1 MPLIKV
7 FVVLK
12 NVKTLLKRKI
22 NTSEYLAMNLRE
34 MIDAMIV
41 AIHSEFS
48 KMQPIDFEEFKKAF
62 DNEDWEGWDEVIE
75 SSRTQKTPKN
85 RSLLEQ
91 ISNDS

>member
-62 DNEDWEGWDEVIE
+62 DNEDWEGWDEVIQ
-75 SSRTQKTPKN
+75 SFRTQKTPKN
-85 RSLLEQ
+85 
-91 ISNDS
+91 DS

>member
-62 DNEDWEGWDEVIE
+62 DNEDWEGWDEVIQ
-75 SSRTQKTPKN
+75 SLRTQKTPKN
-85 RSLLEQ
+85 
-91 ISNDS
+91 DS